1 VRKYLGGVGKMKSHF
16 PKLVDVEEWRDSY
29 TGRIHKSSPGIKAE
43 PLKESLSTSSVE
55 RRAIFLHGVDKPRRP
70 DSEEKEAELSF
81 PHRTGLTPEKGKSAR
96 QFFGQ
101 SGQAQEGSSQAKLNT
116 PFPQAPIRNVPV
128 KSQESLTGE
137 RELRSNGEG
146 LKQPGQQGG
155 TKLRARDSVPE
166 PSERKTKQV
175 EGHSANQEGVAKQK
189 TDYTSSRAVQS
200 FTPIQVQSKV
210 DMTGSSQVAKDIVLD
225 ILMDGR
231 GKLSTSKEA
240 LQALQDIAL
249 KMVMPISQKIH
260 KSLDLELEASSSG
273 FESRVDPSLENKN
286 SVTKHVSVNEGAKG
300 EHNFGEKEE
309 KFLVDAFKGKKAVE
323 LFRKAS
329 ASIHPSHKPEAKE
342 IDVTDNFLTSDVQKA
357 ARTSITANW
366 KDDMDEQMRVGT
378 WAVHVLAGH
387 MDSVPS
393 ELLRGMKPDAIK
405 ALGRL
410 SLQILSASTK
420 SAQQTSQPMLKSEQN
435 GERQGN
441 KVGDSVTAQE
451 EYEAANGHD
460 ILMSERE
467 VGSVMISKSAI
478 KGSNDIFRM
487 ESVQGDLQALQNN
500 LSLDFTADMLVE
512 GFIEALKYDSLE
524 QNVELRSDILTSTKF
539 ATQKNSSSEPQR
551 QKSRENFRTQVSFN
565 VESTFVDSDR
575 KSKPEF
581 QSVGTAPPVL
591 ETGSRRENTEQEKK
605 KELQFQQVS
614 SQHEEGGAWV
624 NIPQSKFVE
633 S

>member
-1 VRKYLGGVGKMKSHF
+1 MKSHF

-29 TGRIHKSSPGIKAE
+29 TGKLHKSSPGLKAE
-43 PLKESLSTSSVE
+43 PLKESLATSSIE
-55 RRAIFLHGVDKPRRP
+55 RRAMFLHGVEKPKKP
-70 DSEEKEAELSF
+70 DTEEKEAELSF
-81 PHRTGLTPEKGKSAR
+81 PQRTGLTSEKVKSAR
-96 QFFGQ
+96 QFFGH
-101 SGQAQEGSSQAKLNT
+101 SGHAQEGNAQAVLNT

-128 KSQESLTGE
+128 KSQESLTRE

-155 TKLRARDSVPE
+155 AKLRTRDSVPE

-175 EGHSANQEGVAKQK
+175 EGHSAHQDGVAKQK
-189 TDYTSSRAVQS
+189 TDYTSTRAFQS

-249 KMVMPISQKIH
+249 KMVMPISQKTQ
-260 KSLDLELEASSSG
+260 KSVDLVLEATSSG
-273 FESRVDPSLENKN
+273 FETRVDPTVENKS
-286 SVTKHVSVNEGAKG
+286 SVKKQVALSEGAKG

-329 ASIHPSHKPEAKE
+329 ASVHSSHKPEAKE
-342 IDVTDNFLTSDVQKA
+342 IDMTDNFLTSDVQKA

-366 KDDMDEQMRVGT
+366 KEDMEEQMRIGT

-410 SLQILSASTK
+410 SLQILSASSK
-420 SAQQTSQPMLKSEQN
+420 SAQQTSQPMLKSEQH

-451 EYEAANGHD
+451 NYEAAGGND

-487 ESVQGDLQALQNN
+487 EGIQGDLQALQNN

-524 QNVELRSDILTSTKF
+524 QNVDMRSDILTSTKF
-539 ATQKNSSSEPQR
+539 ATQKHALPDTQR

-565 VESTFVDSDR
+565 VNSNFVDADR
-575 KSKPEF
+575 KSKVEF
-581 QSVGTAPPVL
+581 QSQGTAPPVV
-591 ETGSRRENTEQEKK
+591 EVGSRENTQQEQK
-605 KELQFQQVS
+605 KELDFQQKVS
-614 SQHEEGGAWV
+614 VQKEEGGAWV
-624 NIPQSKFVE
+624 NIPQSKFVD